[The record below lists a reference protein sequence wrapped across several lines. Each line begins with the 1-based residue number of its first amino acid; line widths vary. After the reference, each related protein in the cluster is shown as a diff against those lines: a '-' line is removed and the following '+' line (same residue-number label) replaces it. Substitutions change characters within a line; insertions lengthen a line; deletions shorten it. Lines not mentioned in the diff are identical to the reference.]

1 MFVVVF
7 GIHCSF
13 FIVLPIQRKTRI
25 FNDVFFIFARENVRA
40 QKIGRVSEVLRA
52 QACPISIGRAIFL
65 DLLIENNLIHLLRNF
80 FQKLM
85 EGEESFQILQ
95 KLHFQLAVFY
105 FIEICLCDSS
115 TSKTANFNIIEII

>member
-1 MFVVVF
+1 MEFTVVF
-7 GIHCSF
+7 LLFYLFDGKLVYLMI
-13 FIVLPIQRKTRI
+13 
-25 FNDVFFIFARENVRA
+25 FFIFARQIVRA

-52 QACPISIGRAIFL
+52 QACSISIGRAICL
-65 DLLIENNLIHLLRNF
+65 DLLMENNLIHLLRNF
-80 FQKLM
+80 FQKIM

-105 FIEICLCDSS
+105 FIEIFLCDSS